1 MNSFSRN
8 LHALQRMKERLDS
21 YEMKI
26 VLERTIEACRKYGSD
41 SIGVIAHRLDCQRN
55 NEWSNTSN
63 GNCVLVIVRD
73 GQIKTVY
80 LRRSSQTFDLELTR
94 TRVLVDMTKTIH
106 TTTSIIMIIMRT
118 MLFHLM
124 LEVVTNGL

>member
-1 MNSFSRN
+1 
-8 LHALQRMKERLDS
+8 MKERLDS
-21 YEMKI
+21 YEIKI

-55 NEWSNTSN
+55 SEWSNTSN

-80 LRRSSQTFDLELTR
+80 LRRSTQTFDLELTR
-94 TRVLVDMTKTIH
+94 TRVLVDMTKTILRNPI
-106 TTTSIIMIIMRT
+106 TQKTIWQLTKIGSP
-118 MLFHLM
+118 LL
-124 LEVVTNGL
+124 

>member
-21 YEMKI
+21 YEIKI

-41 SIGVIAHRLDCQRN
+41 SIGVIAHRLDSQRN
-55 NEWSNTSN
+55 SEWSNTSN

-80 LRRSSQTFDLELTR
+80 LRRSTQTFDLQLTR
-94 TRVLVDMTKTIH
+94 TRVLVDMTKTILRNPIAQK
-106 TTTSIIMIIMRT
+106 T
-118 MLFHLM
+118 
-124 LEVVTNGL
+124 V